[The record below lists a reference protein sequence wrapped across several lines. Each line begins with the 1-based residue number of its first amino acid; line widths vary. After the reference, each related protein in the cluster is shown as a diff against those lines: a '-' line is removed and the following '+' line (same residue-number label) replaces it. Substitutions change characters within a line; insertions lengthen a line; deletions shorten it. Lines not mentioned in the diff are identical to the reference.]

1 MSTEM
6 ERVVFTKEMKETHT
20 ILIPMMLPIHFK
32 MLSALFNQQGYH
44 TELLY
49 NDGRSVV
56 DEGLRNVHNDTC
68 YPALLVIGQM
78 LDALASGK
86 YDPHKVAFLIT
97 QTGGG
102 CRASNYIHLLR
113 KALKKSGYGYI
124 PVISLNLA
132 GLEKNPGFE
141 LPPAMLMKL
150 AYAVIVGDF
159 LMLLNNQCRPY
170 EANPG
175 DTGRVVEHYC
185 NYFAKWFASARF
197 VRYQKIRA
205 MYPEIL
211 EAFDKIPKKSET
223 RARVGIVGEIYVK
236 YSPLGNNHLEE
247 FLISEG
253 AEPVVPGLLDFC
265 LYCVYNGIVDHELYG
280 TAWYKNAAMRFAYRF
295 LLKKQMDMI
304 NAVREYGVFDAPT
317 PFARTNELA
326 NEIIH
331 HGVKMGE
338 GWLLTA
344 EMMELIE
351 SGVNNI
357 VCTQPFGCLPNHIV
371 GKGMMHA
378 IKEKRPGAN
387 IVAIDYDPGASEVNQ
402 QNRIKLM
409 LANARLAEQMTKQ
422 EENPAA
428 GAVHA
433 GKEPAAAQ

>member
-170 EANPG
+170 ESNPG

-185 NYFAKWFASARF
+185 SYFAKWFASAGL
-197 VRYQKIRA
+197 VRYRKIRA

-236 YSPLGNNHLEE
+236 YSPLGNNRLEE

-409 LANARLAEQMTKQ
+409 LANARLAEQMAKR
-422 EENPAA
+422 EEKAAA
-428 GAVHA
+428 GAARA
-433 GKEPAAAQ
+433 GKEASAVQ